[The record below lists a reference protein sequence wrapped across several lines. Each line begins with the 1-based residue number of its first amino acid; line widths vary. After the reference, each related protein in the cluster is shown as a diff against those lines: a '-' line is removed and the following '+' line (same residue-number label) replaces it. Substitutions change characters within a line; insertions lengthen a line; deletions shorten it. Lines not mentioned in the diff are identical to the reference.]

1 MRDYNDIK
9 NNNNAEVNAL
19 LHILKIGN
27 IDIEIGDV
35 KSAREVI
42 RELKEKTNKNK

>member
-19 LHILKIGN
+19 LNILEIGN
-27 IDIEIGDV
+27 IDIEIGAI
-35 KSAREVI
+35 KRAREVI
-42 RELKEKTNKNK
+42 IKLKEKANKNK